1 MTTMAHDLDP
11 LFAPRSVAVYGAS
24 AADPGKLG
32 NKLLANAADGAIPVV
47 CVHPSAGEIAG
58 VPARPS
64 LDRPVDLAL
73 VSVPAAAAEKAVHD
87 AVTAG
92 ARTVVVLSSGFGEAG
107 PEGRAAE
114 QRIVE
119 LVRAHGAR
127 LVGPNCMGVVSRLD
141 DGTWLNGSYFWSVP
155 RRAGALSFVSQ
166 SGAFGGMFLSEVR
179 RRELGFA
186 RFLSLGNSPD
196 VDVTHALT
204 WLASDP
210 ETQVIGVFTEGLR
223 DGRAFV
229 EVARSIT
236 PHKPVVVLK
245 GGRGGAGARAVAGHT
260 GSLAGSARAY
270 EAGFQRAGVV
280 SVEESAEFFDVLTAF
295 SAPSFSGPSFSGPS
309 PRRHGSRV
317 AVVTVSGGP
326 GVLAADAAERH
337 GLELPPLPPR
347 RQAAIR
353 ALAPE
358 FAALGNPVDLTPQ
371 CPPANFR
378 PAIRAVYEEDGIDG
392 VIVVNCGLDIPEFG
406 AAVAEAF
413 AATRKPT
420 TAFLLDVGRV
430 RKAVAGA
437 GIPCFDL
444 PESAVRGYA
453 AGVAR

>member
-11 LFAPRSVAVYGAS
+11 LFAPGSVAVYGAS

-32 NKLLANAADGAIPVV
+32 NTLLANVSDGAIPVV
-47 CVHPSAGEIAG
+47 CVHPSASEIAG

-64 LDRPVDLAL
+64 LGSPVDLAL
-73 VSVPAAAAEKAVHD
+73 VSVPAHAAEKAVHD

-114 QRIVE
+114 QRMVE

-127 LVGPNCMGVVSRLD
+127 LVGPNCMGVVSRQA

-229 EVARSIT
+229 EVAREIT
-236 PHKPVVVLK
+236 PHKPIVVLK
-245 GGRGGAGARAVAGHT
+245 GGRGRAGTRAAAGHT

-270 EAGFQRAGVV
+270 EAGFMRAGVV
-280 SVEESAEFFDVLTAF
+280 SAEESAEFFDVLTAF
-295 SAPSFSGPSFSGPS
+295 AAVPS
-309 PRRHGSRV
+309 RRHGRRV
-317 AVVTVSGGP
+317 AVVTISGGP

-371 CPPANFR
+371 CPPASFR

-413 AATRKPT
+413 AATGKPT
-420 TAFLLDVGRV
+420 TAFLLDVERV
-430 RKAVAGA
+430 RKAVVDA

-444 PESAVRGYA
+444 PEAAVRGYA